1 MHPDESDQRRRT
13 RLPYGTQAAI
23 HLEGVEALRSAFT
36 IIELTIVICVLAVLS
51 AIAMPTAT
59 GLVDRI
65 RVRAAVTEIESLF
78 GAARHVAIA
87 RATQT
92 TVEIDTAARMISVTV
107 AGDTLRRGSLGDELD
122 VQLAANRSA
131 MSYAPTGI
139 GYGAANLSVVVRRN
153 SAVDTIFVSRLGRVR
168 HPVQQR
174 PLRPPYR

>member
-13 RLPYGTQAAI
+13 RLPYGTQPAI

-107 AGDTLRRGSLGDELD
+107 AGDTLRRGSLGDELG

-131 MSYAPTGI
+131 MSYSPTGI

-168 HPVQQR
+168 H
-174 PLRPPYR
+174 